1 MGDEHHAAAPALQE
15 RFEPV
20 DGFDVE
26 VVGRFVQQQ
35 HIGAGHQRARQQHAA
50 LHAAGQAAEFG
61 FAVEVELGQGFADA
75 LVQSP
80 AVGGV
85 DLGLHVAER
94 FAIEDFGVAEMV
106 ELGQPLAQFAQAIGH
121 DVEHRAGSAMR
132 HFLLQAGDTHA
143 LLHADFAVIGL
154 VVAGQQLEQGG
165 FAGAVAADQ
174 GDAFARLDRQ
184 FGLFQQQRAADA
196 EVDVL

>member
-15 RFEPV
+15 RFEPI

-35 HIGAGHQRARQQHAA
+35 HVGAGHQRTGQQHAA
-50 LHAAGQAAEFG
+50 LHAAGQAAELG
-61 FAVEVELGQGFADA
+61 VAVEVELGQGFADA

-85 DLGLHVAER
+85 DLRLHVAEC
-94 FAIEDFGVAEMV
+94 FAIEHLGVAEVM
-106 ELGQPLAQFAQAIGH
+106 ELGQPLAQFAQAVGD
-121 DVEHRAGSAMR
+121 DVEHRTGGAVR
-132 HFLLQAGDTHA
+132 HFLLQAGDAHA

-165 FAGAVAADQ
+165 FAGAVAAD
-174 GDAFARLDRQ
+174 
-184 FGLFQQQRAADA
+184 
-196 EVDVL
+196 